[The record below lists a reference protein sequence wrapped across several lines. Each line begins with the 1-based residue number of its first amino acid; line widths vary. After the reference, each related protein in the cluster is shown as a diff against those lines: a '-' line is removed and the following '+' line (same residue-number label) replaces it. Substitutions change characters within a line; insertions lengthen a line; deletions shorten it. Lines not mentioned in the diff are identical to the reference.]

1 MCGGVCGGGGVGV
14 GVFGQLF
21 LIENDFIVCV
31 ETNTQ
36 AMDPAGFSGETV
48 EYGWVSFFISVWTS
62 HEKKIVTMSSQ
73 WAHGDHGG
81 HGSGTQ
87 WSRLSHG

>member
-1 MCGGVCGGGGVGV
+1 MCVVGV
-14 GVFGQLF
+14 GVLGQLF

-48 EYGWVSFFISVWTS
+48 EYGWVSFFIRVWTS
-62 HEKKIVTMSSQ
+62 HEKKIVTVSSR
-73 WAHGDHGG
+73 WPR
-81 HGSGTQ
+81 
-87 WSRLSHG
+87 WSRLLDPMITAQSRLG